1 MCTEVISLQPAQID
15 AATTMLGSAFNED
28 PAIRYLINEEAART
42 NVIKGLHKSL
52 LYYCQPYNQIYTTPG
67 DLKGVAAWIPP
78 GHFPLNLLRLLQA
91 GFYKLP
97 FQVGLSRL
105 PRWLEVFKLEQYHHQ
120 DMPQPHWYLMLL
132 GVAPTYQRQGIGSL
146 LLQPVLKQADHE
158 GLPCYLET
166 STEAAV
172 RFYQKHGF
180 EIVRRSQ
187 ELTDTAR
194 FWTMKREPHKEI
206 RN

>member
-1 MCTEVISLQPAQID
+1 MCTELICLQQAQID
-15 AATTMLGSAFNED
+15 AATAILVSAFNED
-28 PAIRYLINEEAART
+28 PAIRYLINEESAARN
-42 NVIKGLHKSL
+42 NVIKNLYKSL
-52 LYYCQPYNQIYTTPG
+52 LYYCQPYNQVYTTPG
-67 DLKGVAAWIPP
+67 DIKGVAAWIPP
-78 GHFPLNLLRLLQA
+78 GHSLNLLRLLQA

-132 GVAPTYQRQGIGSL
+132 GVAPTYQGQGIGSL

-172 RFYQKHGF
+172 RFYQRHGF
-180 EIVRRSQ
+180 EIVRKSQ
-187 ELTDTAR
+187 ELANTAR
-194 FWTMKREPHKEI
+194 FWTMKREPHKGI
-206 RN
+206 CN